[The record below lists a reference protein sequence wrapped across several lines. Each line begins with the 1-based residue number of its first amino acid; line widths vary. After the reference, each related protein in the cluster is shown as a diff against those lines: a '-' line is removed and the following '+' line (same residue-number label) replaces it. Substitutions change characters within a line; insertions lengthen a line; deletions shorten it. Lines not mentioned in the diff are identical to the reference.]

1 MVQRWDF
8 RETEKR
14 ELEAEAKRKAGV
26 TSCLSSKNRVAIV
39 RGIIWNTNFFCQ
51 VKEKS
56 GNSMVGQVN
65 LGRTRK
71 VREIETN
78 WLRQSSENVLILF
91 MQKGCTSWKDS
102 VGTAPS

>member
-39 RGIIWNTNFFCQ
+39 RGIIWNTNVFCQ

-78 WLRQSSENVLILF
+78 CQKMYLFYLSRKGVLPGKI
-91 MQKGCTSWKDS
+91 
-102 VGTAPS
+102 V